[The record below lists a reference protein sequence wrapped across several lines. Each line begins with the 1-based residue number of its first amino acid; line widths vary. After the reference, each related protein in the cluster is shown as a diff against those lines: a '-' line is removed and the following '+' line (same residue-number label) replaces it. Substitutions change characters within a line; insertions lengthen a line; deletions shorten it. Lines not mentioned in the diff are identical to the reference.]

1 MFTINSQSNKH
12 IILETF
18 TKKNSLQNVT
28 SFHGELEILEI
39 FPATFLLKTII
50 RTWIILKILQSALL
64 KNEKKKSKMMQ
75 ATKEL
80 LDTARDRRKTLK
92 KEKEKRK
99 MWKSQTAATI
109 FFFTFTFLCG
119 KIYIWWKTYL
129 EKVSVYCYISITVF
143 WPGRLL
149 EMQ

>member
-64 KNEKKKSKMMQ
+64 KNEKKY
-75 ATKEL
+75 
-80 LDTARDRRKTLK
+80 LK
-92 KEKEKRK
+92 WCKPPKNCLTQQETEEKHWKKRK
-99 MWKSQTAATI
+99 KSEK
-109 FFFTFTFLCG
+109 C
-119 KIYIWWKTYL
+119 
-129 EKVSVYCYISITVF
+129 EKVKQQQQYF
-143 WPGRLL
+143 FLL
-149 EMQ
+149 LLFYVEKFIFGGKHI

>member
-64 KNEKKKSKMMQ
+64 KNEKKYLKWCKPPKNCLTQ
-75 ATKEL
+75 QE
-80 LDTARDRRKTLK
+80 RRKTLK